1 MATERTEQRVASG
14 FIRCGLILCVI
25 WGSCVSCDRAV
36 SQDPNSVT
44 YSATELAKVIDFTKL
59 PKIQGTKV
67 GRGGAAHLSAQ
78 LPANVPEVAA
88 FYFDA
93 FAKLGW
99 KSNSAPDEQT
109 PRGDYASGTL
119 LKDGY
124 AISLSIFK
132 AGEPNTSS
140 LDFIAHGNLD
150 TSKLPRIAGAKQPY
164 ESRVSTIYFTATKV
178 PAAADQ
184 VLKALVEDGWQPY
197 DRLNV
202 GKAAPSNEQRFLK
215 LRKRGYAL
223 DVMIVVAP
231 AQNNETSVQY
241 NVTALSHE
249 LPTPPDAAHVEFDD
263 NRYELKCTMPGDFKA
278 AAEFYRKT
286 MPEIGYKPLA
296 SEDPHETY
304 WNLRFGADNGDVV
317 VVQAASKDG
326 KTTKILIT
334 GVPAAAVKKMNAGA
348 GNPEKAE
355 SP

>member
-1 MATERTEQRVASG
+1 VTSG
-14 FIRCGLILCVI
+14 FIRCGLILCAL
-25 WGSCVSCDRAV
+25 WGSCVVCDRAA
-36 SQDPNSVT
+36 SQEPKPVT
-44 YSATELAKVIDFTKL
+44 YSAAELARVIDFSKL
-59 PKIQGTKV
+59 PKMPGTKT
-67 GRGGAAHLSAQ
+67 GRGGTAHLSAQ
-78 LPANVPEVAA
+78 VPAKVPEVAA

-99 KSNSAPDEQT
+99 KSNAAPDEQT

-124 AISLSIFK
+124 AVSLAIFK
-132 AGEPNTSS
+132 AGEPDTSS

-164 ESRVSTIYFTATKV
+164 ESQVSTIYFTATKV
-178 PAAADQ
+178 PAAAEQ
-184 VLKALVEDGWQPY
+184 VLKALVADGWQPY
-197 DRLNV
+197 DRLNA
-202 GKAAPSNEQRFLK
+202 GKAAASDEQRFLK

-231 AQNNETSVQY
+231 AQHNETSVQY

-249 LPTPPDAAHVEFDD
+249 LPTPPEAADVEFDD
-263 NRYELKCTMPGDFKA
+263 NRCELKCSVPGDFRS

-296 SEDPHETY
+296 SEDPRETY
-304 WNLRFGADNGDVV
+304 WNLRFGAENGDVV

-326 KTTKILIT
+326 TTTKILIT
-334 GVPAAAVKKMNAGA
+334 GVPAAVVKEKNAEG
-348 GNPEKAE
+348 GKPEKAE